1 MRLLI
6 VDDHPLVREALGN
19 VLRSL
24 RPDAAIGE
32 ASTAAQALSAL
43 RESPPV
49 DLLLLDIR
57 LPDQSGLDLL
67 PVIAERHV
75 GTAVVVLVGRPRQ
88 RTPCSAPSPPVPS
101 AAFPRPSR
109 GKCSPARSAWCSP
122 AASTFRRWPCSPEA
136 PAAGDGR
143 MDIPPRAGRAAP
155 TPADLGLT
163 GRQVEVLALLM
174 QGKNNKLICRA
185 LGLAE
190 PTVKSHVSAIL
201 RALNVESRTEA
212 VLAVTRLGWSLPSI
226 PQAR

>member
-6 VDDHPLVREALGN
+6 VDDHPLVREALGS

-32 ASTAAQALSAL
+32 ASTAAQALTAL

-75 GTAVVVLVGRPRQ
+75 GTAVVVLSGDLDRHTVQRALAAGAVGCIPKTEPREVLA
-88 RTPCSAPSPPVPS
+88 SALGLVLAGGVYIPPLAV
-101 AAFPRPSR
+101 
-109 GKCSPARSAWCSP
+109 G
-122 AASTFRRWPCSPEA
+122 PEA
-136 PAAGDGR
+136 PRPATGAWSS
-143 MDIPPRAGRAAP
+143 PRAAGRAAP
-155 TPADLGLT
+155 TPAELGLT